1 MHACSVDLVLLFFFL
16 HFVLLL
22 LLLLHSV
29 ETPESPVSSS
39 VDLGVLSLLAFFVV
53 VVVVVVVVKTMM
65 GSSVA
70 SVFSS
75 SLLLLALLS
84 VVQAE
89 VLFDSNLTIGRNTLS
104 GMRFDLR
111 W

>member
-1 MHACSVDLVLLFFFL
+1 MHACSVDLVLLFFFF
-16 HFVLLL
+16 HFVLLLL

-39 VDLGVLSLLAFFVV
+39 VDLGVLSLLAFF

-111 W
+111 WW

>member
-1 MHACSVDLVLLFFFL
+1 L
-16 HFVLLL
+16 HF
-22 LLLLHSV
+22 
-29 ETPESPVSSS
+29 
-39 VDLGVLSLLAFFVV
+39 
-53 VVVVVVVVKTMM
+53 VVVVVVVKTMM

-75 SLLLLALLS
+75 SLLLLLLLALLS

-104 GMRFDLR
+104 GTRIDLR

>member
-1 MHACSVDLVLLFFFL
+1 M
-16 HFVLLL
+16 L

-29 ETPESPVSSS
+29 ETPESRVSSS

-53 VVVVVVVVKTMM
+53 VVVVVKTMM

-75 SLLLLALLS
+75 SLLLLLLALLS

-104 GMRFDLR
+104 GMRIDLR

>member
-16 HFVLLL
+16 HFVLLFL
-22 LLLLHSV
+22 MLSV
-29 ETPESPVSSS
+29 ETPKSRVSSS
-39 VDLGVLSLLAFFVV
+39 VDLGVLSLLAFF
-53 VVVVVVVVKTMM
+53 VVVVVKTMM

-75 SLLLLALLS
+75 SLLLLLLALLS

-89 VLFDSNLTIGRNTLS
+89 VHFDSNLTIGRNTLS
-104 GMRFDLR
+104 GTRIDLR

>member
-1 MHACSVDLVLLFFFL
+1 
-16 HFVLLL
+16 
-22 LLLLHSV
+22 
-29 ETPESPVSSS
+29 
-39 VDLGVLSLLAFFVV
+39 VDLGVLSLLAFFV

-89 VLFDSNLTIGRNTLS
+89 VLFDSNLTTGRNTLS

>member
-1 MHACSVDLVLLFFFL
+1 MDLVLLFFFL

-22 LLLLHSV
+22 LHSV
-29 ETPESPVSSS
+29 ETPESRVSSS

-53 VVVVVVVVKTMM
+53 VVVKTMM

-75 SLLLLALLS
+75 SLLLLLLLLALLS

-104 GMRFDLR
+104 GTRVDLR

>member
-1 MHACSVDLVLLFFFL
+1 MHVVCGSCTAFFLLAFCVVVVVAFSGDYRVSSLPVVWISECFLFL
-16 HFVLLL
+16 HF
-22 LLLLHSV
+22 
-29 ETPESPVSSS
+29 
-39 VDLGVLSLLAFFVV
+39 
-53 VVVVVVVVKTMM
+53 VVVVVVVKTMM

-75 SLLLLALLS
+75 SLLLLLLLALLS

-104 GMRFDLR
+104 GTRIDLR